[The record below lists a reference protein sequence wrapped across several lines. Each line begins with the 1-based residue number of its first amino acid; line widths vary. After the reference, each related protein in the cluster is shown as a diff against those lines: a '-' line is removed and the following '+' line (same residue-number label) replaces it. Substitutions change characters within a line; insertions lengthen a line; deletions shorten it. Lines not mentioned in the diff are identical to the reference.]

1 MACADAVIFVCIARE
16 SERGVCPEPC
26 PVRPREIR
34 GRRFASAQRTFTSP
48 GCNMGGNMGE
58 AREASVAGG
67 EGGTSGETGGEG
79 EARHAKRPGGKSRKR
94 AAQAQGKH

>member
-1 MACADAVIFVCIARE
+1 MSHEEGVASGA
-16 SERGVCPEPC
+16 RGVAEAQ
-26 PVRPREIR
+26 PRSQTE
-34 GRRFASAQRTFTSP
+34 RRHARREREGEGGIGETEDGDESA
-48 GCNMGGNMGE
+48 
-58 AREASVAGG
+58 AGG